1 MMIAV
6 IALVSGMCVLAL
18 RAPPRAAPSEL
29 PRLGHTLLLLLPPS
43 LPPSL
48 PRSNSFQNWSKAAE
62 FKALA
67 ALKED
72 FRVSLVRGGATVEA
86 TASSVAVGDL
96 VTFAPGDK
104 LPADGLLVRGFDV
117 RVDQA
122 SMTGESV
129 GVRKD
134 EEGDALMIGGC
145 LVQQG
150 DGTFLVTA
158 VGGASKMGQ
167 TVMLVEDAEPED
179 TPLQQ
184 RLAELADQIGY
195 GGMAVG
201 ALTFVVLACLWAM
214 SPEAR
219 NWAAVATYEPLVKY
233 FIVSITIVVVA
244 VPEGLPLAVTVSLY
258 WFMRQMMK
266 DKNLVRQMHACETMG
281 SATVI
286 ASDKTGACA
295 AGCARRLG
303 VCARI

>member
-1 MMIAV
+1 M
-6 IALVSGMCVLAL
+6 
-18 RAPPRAAPSEL
+18 
-29 PRLGHTLLLLLPPS
+29 
-43 LPPSL
+43 
-48 PRSNSFQNWSKAAE
+48 
-62 FKALA
+62 
-67 ALKED
+67 
-72 FRVSLVRGGATVEA
+72 SLVRGGATVEA